1 MAWIHVL
8 KNKTKVTT
16 CATPQSHDL
25 RCSVL
30 GSDQRFGPYL
40 SQRHRAQNSLPDGGA
55 TIRPFVY
62 IISQVS
68 DATHTHSP
76 SAFNTTAP
84 PPGGE
89 VLPLVEESEI
99 RVSKGAVPQQSCSGQ
114 SLHQIL
120 LHLVLITAPS
130 IPREQTAG
138 GGASVGLFYHHI
150 QTQDHKLTSHDV
162 SPEGCGCSGS
172 SCTRL
177 EESRNILK
185 KDQTPLSHDHT
196 RLQFELVD
204 HL

>member
-1 MAWIHVL
+1 MSW
-8 KNKTKVTT
+8 KTNQKSPRV
-16 CATPQSHDL
+16 QHRSHMTSDVPFWDQINA
-25 RCSVL
+25 SVL
-30 GSDQRFGPYL
+30 ICHSATALRTHCPTVALQFGLLFTSFPRT
-40 SQRHRAQNSLPDGGA
+40 QTPH
-55 TIRPFVY
+55 
-62 IISQVS
+62 
-68 DATHTHSP
+68 THTHSP

-162 SPEGCGCSGS
+162 SPG
-172 SCTRL
+172 L
-177 EESRNILK
+177 KDVVVVDPAAHDWKSREISWRKTKHRCHMTTQGYSLN
-185 KDQTPLSHDHT
+185 
-196 RLQFELVD
+196 
-204 HL
+204 

>member
-1 MAWIHVL
+1 MFRSGIRSTL
-8 KNKTKVTT
+8 RSLFVTAPPRSELT
-16 CATPQSHDL
+16 ARRWRYNSAFCLHHFPGL
-25 RCSVL
+25 R
-30 GSDQRFGPYL
+30 
-40 SQRHRAQNSLPDGGA
+40 RH
-55 TIRPFVY
+55 
-62 IISQVS
+62 
-68 DATHTHSP
+68 THTHSP

-99 RVSKGAVPQQSCSGQ
+99 RVSKEAGPQQSCSGQ

-162 SPEGCGCSGS
+162 SPQGCGCSGS